1 MAKKKKNAV
10 KVAAK
15 RKAPTQVRTEF
26 MSAFTSEFIGDPKT
40 RVWKWPAP
48 GQTPESIVE
57 DFETYIDVLMRAD
70 LVLPSNGNSALRTR
84 LAAFL
89 VSQHWPVTESIP
101 KKWTNIQPTVHL
113 IEISV
118 IVDRLLMAVNEATSP
133 TDSSG
138 GPSGWPPH

>member
-10 KVAAK
+10 KVPAK
-15 RKAPTQVRTEF
+15 RKAPTPVRTEF
-26 MSAFTSEFIGDPKT
+26 MSAFTSEFIRDPKT
-40 RVWKWPAP
+40 KVWKWPAP

-70 LVLPSNGNSALRTR
+70 FVLPSNGNSALRTR

-89 VSQHWPVTESIP
+89 INQHWPVTASIP
-101 KKWTNIQPTVHL
+101 KKWKKIQPTVHL

-118 IVDRLLMAVNEATSP
+118 IVDRLLMAVNIAKNP
-133 TDSSG
+133 TKSGG